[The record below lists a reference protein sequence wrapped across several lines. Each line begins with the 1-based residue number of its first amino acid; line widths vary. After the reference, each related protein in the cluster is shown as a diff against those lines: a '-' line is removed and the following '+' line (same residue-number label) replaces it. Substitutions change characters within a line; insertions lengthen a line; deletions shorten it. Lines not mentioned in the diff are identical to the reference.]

1 MRVVFLSPR
10 YPNEMRQFTRGLAE
24 VGAEVFGVGDGHPDP
39 ELRRYL
45 TDYLEVPSLTDE
57 EDLIK
62 RVRRWLRGRTIDHV
76 LANWEPLVLT
86 AARMNELFGLPG
98 MSVDTVRGFR
108 DKQLMKERVAAA
120 GVRVPKS
127 ARARSL
133 GDVQCALE
141 ITGYPAIIK
150 PISGAGSADTYRI
163 DSLAALAELLP
174 QLRHIAEA
182 SCEEFIQGIE
192 FTYDTV
198 CVGGEPVYE
207 SVTQYMPNALEM
219 RSQEWVSP
227 IMLSV
232 RDLTQPHIQRGI
244 ALGRQVLRALHM
256 GDGMTHMEWF
266 LKPDGEVVFG
276 EIACRPGGAC
286 VVDLMNYTGDI
297 DLFREWARAVCWH
310 AFEASRERT
319 YNVGIVFKRAKGQ
332 GRITAITG
340 LTQFYDRYR
349 PYIVEDT
356 LLRPGNQRRDWKAT
370 LLSDGYLIVR
380 HPNWEVARDMV
391 IDAATDI
398 QLYAS

>member
-24 VGAEVFGVGDGHPDP
+24 VGATVLGVGDGQPDH

-45 TDYLEVPSLTDE
+45 DDYLEVPSLFDE
-57 EDLIK
+57 GDVIR
-62 RVRRWLRGRTIDHV
+62 RVHAWLRGRTVDHI
-76 LANWEPLVLT
+76 LANWEPLVIT
-86 AARMNELFGLPG
+86 AARLREMFGMPG

-120 GVRVPKS
+120 GVRVPRS
-127 ARARSL
+127 ARASSL
-133 GDVQCALE
+133 EEVRRALE
-141 ITGYPAIIK
+141 TTGYPAIVK

-163 DSLAALAELLP
+163 DSAAGLDGVAPL
-174 QLRHIAEA
+174 LRHVEEV
-182 SCEEFIQGIE
+182 SVEEFIIGE
-192 FTYDTV
+192 ELTYDTV
-198 CVGGEPVYE
+198 CIGGEPIYE

-232 RDLTQPHIQRGI
+232 RDLAQPHIQSGI
-244 ALGRQVLRALHM
+244 ALGRRVLTALGM

-266 LKPDGEVVFG
+266 RKPDGEVVFG

-286 VVDLMNYTGDI
+286 VVDLMNYTSDI

-310 AFEASRERT
+310 AFEASRDRK

-332 GRITAITG
+332 GRISGIAG
-340 LTQFYDRYR
+340 LTEYYQRYR
-349 PYIVEDT
+349 SHIVEDT
-356 LLRPGNQRRDWKAT
+356 LLRPGTPRRDWKAT
-370 LLSDGYLIVR
+370 LLSDGYIVVR
-380 HPNWEVARDMV
+380 HPDWDAARQMAF
-391 IDAATDI
+391 DAATHI
-398 QLYAS
+398 HLYAS